1 MSLFYFMCLVPSGS
15 YYNLAEY
22 PPSYKNALIFL
33 NTEN

>member
-1 MSLFYFMCLVPSGS
+1 MSLFYFMCLMPNAS

-22 PPSYKNALIFL
+22 LPSYKNTFIFF